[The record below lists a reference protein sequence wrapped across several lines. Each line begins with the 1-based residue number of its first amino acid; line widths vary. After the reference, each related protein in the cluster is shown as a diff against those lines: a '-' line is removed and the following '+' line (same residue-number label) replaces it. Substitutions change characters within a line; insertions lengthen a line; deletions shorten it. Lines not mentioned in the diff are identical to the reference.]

1 MKLISLSILL
11 IVLGFSSCRVKNDTQ
26 WVVLHE
32 DGCPPGWVD
41 KSDRKSRLNLEGFLK
56 GNDIVPLKI
65 QVVGSNSTSCGEC
78 ACFTGRSFR
87 VKVYE
92 SQVGYITWLGF
103 TKE

>member
-1 MKLISLSILL
+1 MRSIIFLSLVSLLSLS
-11 IVLGFSSCRVKNDTQ
+11 SCSVKNETQ
-26 WVVLHE
+26 WVVMHE

-41 KSDRKSRLNLEGFLK
+41 DSDRKTRLNLEGYLK

-65 QVVGSNSTSCGEC
+65 QVIGSRQNGCGEC
-78 ACFTGRSFR
+78 ACHTGRSFR

-103 TKE
+103 IKE